1 MTDQLH
7 RILTFKPRRRQ
18 ISPARTAL
26 YERLRPTLCVEAAG
40 GPFDAAGEFG
50 RAAPLVARQEALGE
64 AVRDPQALGAQLG
77 LLLQELV
84 GSGAIGRRQP
94 VDLCPTLAL
103 TLLTLGRVVADVRSC
118 SSRGRRG

>member
-1 MTDQLH
+1 MI
-7 RILTFKPRRRQ
+7 RIFSVIYSRRPSRA
-18 ISPARTAL
+18 IWANPEVKDVT
-26 YERLRPTLCVEAAG
+26 
-40 GPFDAAGEFG
+40 FG
-50 RAAPLVARQEALGE
+50 RAAPLVAIQEALGE
-64 AVRDPQALGAQLG
+64 AVRDPQDLGAQLG

-94 VDLCPTLAL
+94 VDLCSTLAL